1 MDCNTTCHNCPYNT
15 HTHAHTQ
22 QRRKYGGAIQRMETP
37 EDTMEGI
44 KWRNVHS
51 YDSLPDTR
59 KIAKMIYAC
68 RRNVYFIYLVV
79 VKVLLS

>member
-1 MDCNTTCHNCPYNT
+1 
-15 HTHAHTQ
+15 
-22 QRRKYGGAIQRMETP
+22 METP